1 VLELVPWLPAKLR
14 EMMTLDTALVD
25 CLGCVSCVKVSS
37 LVIIIVCFY
46 VF

>member
-1 VLELVPWLPAKLR
+1 
-14 EMMTLDTALVD
+14 
-25 CLGCVSCVKVSS
+25 VKVSS